1 MNGLAKPKLLV
12 GMLLAALLTACVST
26 APAPAPASVQVPEPI
41 EDLNE
46 LTKIAVT
53 SVAKAGFT
61 FKAGDSFAWR
71 RDVIWIDESG
81 RSPSAEDPRRNN
93 LTAAIENQFLQKGYF
108 LGVNTPDANYEV
120 VAATTLG
127 DSVPAEALA
136 ALAQLSPGL
145 NRDSSDLARGTLLIG
160 IARPGSKDFLWRA
173 SLQGFVAEKLT
184 PEQRSLRFNALV
196 ASLLSELPE

>member
-1 MNGLAKPKLLV
+1 MNGLTKPKLLV
-12 GMLLAALLTACVST
+12 SILLTVLLAGCSSTTPVSE
-26 APAPAPASVQVPEPI
+26 VI
-41 EDLNE
+41 EDLND

-53 SVAKAGFT
+53 SVGKSGLT
-61 FKAGDSFAWR
+61 FKAGDSFSWR
-71 RDVIWIDESG
+71 RSVIWIDENG
-81 RSPSAEDPRRNN
+81 RSPQAEDLRRDS

-108 LGVNTPDANYEV
+108 LGANTPDANYEV

-145 NRDSSDLARGTLLIG
+145 NTDGSDLARGTLLIG

-173 SLQGFVAEKLT
+173 SLQGFVAEQIT

-196 ASLLSELPE
+196 ASLLAELPE

>member
-1 MNGLAKPKLLV
+1 MNGLTKPKRLISILV
-12 GMLLAALLTACVST
+12 TVLLAGCSST
-26 APAPAPASVQVPEPI
+26 APVSEGI
-41 EDLNE
+41 EDLND
-46 LTKIAVT
+46 LKKIAVI
-53 SVAKAGFT
+53 SVAKSGLT
-61 FKAGDSFAWR
+61 FKAGDSFSWR
-71 RDVIWIDESG
+71 RSVIWIDENG
-81 RSPSAEDPRRNN
+81 RSPQAEDLRRDN
-93 LTAAIENQFLQKGYF
+93 LTAAIEDQFLHKGYF
-108 LGVNTPDANYEV
+108 LGANTPAANYEV

-145 NRDSSDLARGTLLIG
+145 NTDGSDLARGTLLIG

-196 ASLLSELPE
+196 ASLLAELPES

>member
-1 MNGLAKPKLLV
+1 MKNKARIKLLTCV
-12 GMLLAALLTACVST
+12 LSMVLIAACGSSESIPEA
-26 APAPAPASVQVPEPI
+26 AS
-41 EDLNE
+41 DLND
-46 LTKIAVT
+46 LTKISVT
-53 SVAKAGFT
+53 TVGKAGFV
-61 FKAGDSFAWR
+61 FKTGDSFSWR
-71 RDVIWIDESG
+71 RSVIWIDENG
-81 RSPSAEDPRRNN
+81 RSPQAEDPRRDN
-93 LTAAIENQFLQKGYF
+93 LTAAIENQFLQKGHF
-108 LGVNTPDANYEV
+108 LSVSTPDANYEV

-145 NRDSSDLARGTLLIG
+145 NTDGSDLARGTLLIG

-196 ASLLSELPE
+196 ASLLAELPES

>member
-1 MNGLAKPKLLV
+1 MNGLTKSKLLV
-12 GMLLAALLTACVST
+12 SILLAVLLAGCSST
-26 APAPAPASVQVPEPI
+26 TPVPDVI
-41 EDLNE
+41 EDLND

-53 SVAKAGFT
+53 SVGKSGLT
-61 FKAGDSFAWR
+61 FKAGDSFSWR
-71 RDVIWIDESG
+71 RSVIWIDENG
-81 RSPSAEDPRRNN
+81 RSLKDEDLRRDN

-108 LGVNTPDANYEV
+108 LGVNTPDANYEI

-196 ASLLSELPE
+196 ASLLAELPES